1 MADFEESTRKTKSK
15 SGKGK
20 GAEKD
25 SAKDNKEVAIIQ
37 EEEDAIEG
45 LQTHSYSLII
55 YPSSYLLHSY
65 RSCTRKLQQRY
76 HWRDDRLFQAHR

>member
-25 SAKDNKEVAIIQ
+25 SAKDNKEVAIIH

-45 LQTHSYSLII
+45 LQTNSYSLII
-55 YPSSYLLHSY
+55 YS
-65 RSCTRKLQQRY
+65 
-76 HWRDDRLFQAHR
+76 